1 MNLFMYNIPV
11 FGTASDTRVIAVCFR
26 VIGPVS
32 NSEEFA
38 HAYKCPVGSKMNPAK
53 KCGVW

>member
-1 MNLFMYNIPV
+1 MYNIPV

-38 HAYKCPVGSKMNPAK
+38 HAYKCQVGSKMNPAK